1 MALNTFLTPKNNEF
15 KSDLLMTRYMSEKE
29 VLPDEL
35 RMLMDVDIIRD
46 LALRT
51 MHINPDMPYDLASL
65 TARQVYLGEPIT
77 GIELPIITDDEEEI
91 VFEEDN
97 VIKDIIEEPKE
108 EIIEEPKE
116 EINDLINDVSE
127 MGDLIVDSPSMDE
140 LFSDIPKNEE
150 LIEEPSGINELI
162 DDSSSMDELI
172 NDAPNDDEL
181 IEEPSG
187 IDELIDD
194 SNSMDELI
202 DDSNSFDKLIDDS
215 SSMDELINDTNGFDE
230 LFNDSS
236 NMDELF
242 SDIPKNEELI
252 EEPSGIDELIDNSSS
267 MDELID
273 DSSDKVNDDGLIE
286 ELDLPGINDELP
298 TIEETSMGELFNDVD
313 SNLEVEK
320 MDLFSDLPEE
330 NNEELE
336 LFNNDISDNALDALQ
351 DTLDA
356 QNQSTMEDI
365 EEKLGNTLTNG
376 LSMDFLDEPVL
387 QKVKTR

>member
-140 LFSDIPKNEE
+140 LFSDIPKNDE
-150 LIEEPSGINELI
+150 LIEETSGINELI

-172 NDAPNDDEL
+172 NDQNS
-181 IEEPSG
+181 IN
-187 IDELIDD
+187 ELIDD
-194 SNSMDELI
+194 SSNMDELI
-202 DDSNSFDKLIDDS
+202 DDQNSINELIDDS
-215 SSMDELINDTNGFDE
+215 SSMDELIDDSNGFDK
-230 LFNDSS
+230 LINDSS

-273 DSSDKVNDDGLIE
+273 DSSDKVNDDGLKE
-286 ELDLPGINDELP
+286 ELVLPGINDELKEV
-298 TIEETSMGELFNDVD
+298 EETSMDELFNDVD

-351 DTLDA
+351 DTLNS
-356 QNQSTMEDI
+356 QNQPTMEDI

>member
-91 VFEEDN
+91 VFEEGN
-97 VIKDIIEEPKE
+97 LEEDIIEEPKE
-108 EIIEEPKE
+108 EIIEEPEE
-116 EINDLINDVSE
+116 EINDLINDVSD
-127 MGDLIVDSPSMDE
+127 MGELIEDSNGMDE
-140 LFSDIPKNEE
+140 LINDIPNNDE
-150 LIEEPSGINELI
+150 LAN
-162 DDSSSMDELI
+162 MDELI
-172 NDAPNDDEL
+172 NDAPNNDEL
-181 IEEPSG
+181 IEDSNV
-187 IDELIDD
+187 IDD
-194 SNSMDELI
+194 LI
-202 DDSNSFDKLIDDS
+202 EDS
-215 SSMDELINDTNGFDE
+215 SSMDELIED
-230 LFNDSS
+230 
-236 NMDELF
+236 
-242 SDIPKNEELI
+242 PK
-252 EEPSGIDELIDNSSS
+252 GINELIDSSSS

-273 DSSDKVNDDGLIE
+273 DSSDKVNDDGLKE
-286 ELDLPGINDELP
+286 EIDLPGINDELP
-298 TIEETSMGELFNDVD
+298 TIDEIGMDELIDDID
-313 SNLEVEK
+313 SNFEIEK
-320 MDLFSDLPEE
+320 MDILSDLPEE
-330 NNEELE
+330 NNEELD
-336 LFNNDISDNALDALQ
+336 LFNNDISDNALDALE
-351 DTLDA
+351 DTLEV
-356 QNQSTMEDI
+356 QNQPTMEDL

>member
-91 VFEEDN
+91 VFEEGN
-97 VIKDIIEEPKE
+97 LEEDIIEEPKE
-108 EIIEEPKE
+108 EIIEESKE

-127 MGDLIVDSPSMDE
+127 MGDLIEDSSSMDE
-140 LFSDIPKNEE
+140 LINDIPKNDE
-150 LIEEPSGINELI
+150 LAN
-162 DDSSSMDELI
+162 MDELI

-194 SNSMDELI
+194 S
-202 DDSNSFDKLIDDS
+202 
-215 SSMDELINDTNGFDE
+215 SSMD
-230 LFNDSS
+230 
-236 NMDELF
+236 
-242 SDIPKNEELI
+242 ELI
-252 EEPSGIDELIDNSSS
+252 EEPSGI
-267 MDELID
+267 DELID
-273 DSSDKVNDDGLIE
+273 DSSDKVNDDGLKE
-286 ELDLPGINDELP
+286 EIDLPGINDELP
-298 TIEETSMGELFNDVD
+298 IIDEIGMDELIDDID
-313 SNLEVEK
+313 SNFEIEK

-330 NNEELE
+330 NNEELD
-336 LFNNDISDNALDALQ
+336 LFNNDISDNALDALK
-351 DTLDA
+351 DTLEV
-356 QNQSTMEDI
+356 QNQPTMKDL

>member
-91 VFEEDN
+91 VFEEGN
-97 VIKDIIEEPKE
+97 LEEDIIEEPKE
-108 EIIEEPKE
+108 EIIEEPEE
-116 EINDLINDVSE
+116 EINDLINDVSD
-127 MGDLIVDSPSMDE
+127 MGELIEDSNGMDE
-140 LFSDIPKNEE
+140 LINDIPNNDE
-150 LIEEPSGINELI
+150 LAN
-162 DDSSSMDELI
+162 MDELI
-172 NDAPNDDEL
+172 NDAPNNDEL
-181 IEEPSG
+181 IEDSNGIDDLIEDSSS
-187 IDELIDD
+187 IDELIEDPKGI
-194 SNSMDELI
+194 NELI
-202 DDSNSFDKLIDDS
+202 DS
-215 SSMDELINDTNGFDE
+215 
-230 LFNDSS
+230 
-236 NMDELF
+236 
-242 SDIPKNEELI
+242 
-252 EEPSGIDELIDNSSS
+252 SSS

-273 DSSDKVNDDGLIE
+273 DSSDKVNDDGLKE
-286 ELDLPGINDELP
+286 EIDLPGINDELP
-298 TIEETSMGELFNDVD
+298 IIDEIGMDELIDDID
-313 SNLEVEK
+313 SNFEIEK
-320 MDLFSDLPEE
+320 MDILSDLPEE
-330 NNEELE
+330 NNEELD
-336 LFNNDISDNALDALQ
+336 LFNNDISDNALDALK
-351 DTLDA
+351 DTLEV
-356 QNQSTMEDI
+356 QNQPTMEDL

>member
-150 LIEEPSGINELI
+150 LIEEPSGI
-162 DDSSSMDELI
+162 
-172 NDAPNDDEL
+172 
-181 IEEPSG
+181 
-187 IDELIDD
+187 
-194 SNSMDELI
+194 
-202 DDSNSFDKLIDDS
+202 
-215 SSMDELINDTNGFDE
+215 
-230 LFNDSS
+230 
-236 NMDELF
+236 
-242 SDIPKNEELI
+242 
-252 EEPSGIDELIDNSSS
+252 DELIDNSSS

-273 DSSDKVNDDGLIE
+273 DSSDKVIDDGLKE
-286 ELDLPGINDELP
+286 
-298 TIEETSMGELFNDVD
+298 
-313 SNLEVEK
+313 
-320 MDLFSDLPEE
+320 
-330 NNEELE
+330 
-336 LFNNDISDNALDALQ
+336 
-351 DTLDA
+351 
-356 QNQSTMEDI
+356 
-365 EEKLGNTLTNG
+365 
-376 LSMDFLDEPVL
+376 
-387 QKVKTR
+387 

>member
-150 LIEEPSGINELI
+150 LIEEPSGI
-162 DDSSSMDELI
+162 
-172 NDAPNDDEL
+172 
-181 IEEPSG
+181 
-187 IDELIDD
+187 
-194 SNSMDELI
+194 
-202 DDSNSFDKLIDDS
+202 
-215 SSMDELINDTNGFDE
+215 
-230 LFNDSS
+230 
-236 NMDELF
+236 
-242 SDIPKNEELI
+242 
-252 EEPSGIDELIDNSSS
+252 DELIDNSSS

-273 DSSDKVNDDGLIE
+273 DSSDKVNDDGLKE
-286 ELDLPGINDELP
+286 ELVLPGINDELKEV
-298 TIEETSMGELFNDVD
+298 EETSMGELFNDVD

-330 NNEELE
+330 NNEKLELFSDLPE
-336 LFNNDISDNALDALQ
+336 ENKEELDLFNNDISDNALDALQ
-351 DTLDA
+351 DTLDV
-356 QNQSTMEDI
+356 QNQPTLEDI

>member
-91 VFEEDN
+91 VFEEGN
-97 VIKDIIEEPKE
+97 LKEDIIEEPKE
-108 EIIEEPKE
+108 EIIEEPEE
-116 EINDLINDVSE
+116 EINDLINDVSD
-127 MGDLIVDSPSMDE
+127 MGELIEDSNGMDE
-140 LFSDIPKNEE
+140 LINDIPNNDE
-150 LIEEPSGINELI
+150 LAN
-162 DDSSSMDELI
+162 MDELI
-172 NDAPNDDEL
+172 NDAPNNDEL
-181 IEEPSG
+181 IEDSNGIDDLIEDSSS
-187 IDELIDD
+187 IDELIEDPKGI
-194 SNSMDELI
+194 NELI
-202 DDSNSFDKLIDDS
+202 DS
-215 SSMDELINDTNGFDE
+215 
-230 LFNDSS
+230 
-236 NMDELF
+236 
-242 SDIPKNEELI
+242 
-252 EEPSGIDELIDNSSS
+252 SSS

-273 DSSDKVNDDGLIE
+273 DSSDKVNDDGLKE
-286 ELDLPGINDELP
+286 EIDLPGINDELP
-298 TIEETSMGELFNDVD
+298 IIDEIGMDELIDDID
-313 SNLEVEK
+313 SNFEIEK
-320 MDLFSDLPEE
+320 MDILSDLPEE
-330 NNEELE
+330 NNEELD
-336 LFNNDISDNALDALQ
+336 LFNNDISDNALDALK
-351 DTLDA
+351 DTLEV
-356 QNQSTMEDI
+356 QNQPTMEDL

>member
-91 VFEEDN
+91 VFEED
-97 VIKDIIEEPKE
+97 KKEDIIEEPKE

-116 EINDLINDVSE
+116 EINDLINNVPE
-127 MGDLIVDSPSMDE
+127 MGDLIEDSSSMDE
-140 LFSDIPKNEE
+140 LINDMPKNDE
-150 LIEEPSGINELI
+150 LAN
-162 DDSSSMDELI
+162 MDELI

-187 IDELIDD
+187 IDELIND
-194 SNSMDELI
+194 SSSMDELI
-202 DDSNSFDKLIDDS
+202 DDSNSI
-215 SSMDELINDTNGFDE
+215 
-230 LFNDSS
+230 
-236 NMDELF
+236 
-242 SDIPKNEELI
+242 
-252 EEPSGIDELIDNSSS
+252 
-267 MDELID
+267 DELID
-273 DSSDKVNDDGLIE
+273 DSSDKVNDDGLKE
-286 ELDLPGINDELP
+286 ELDLPGINDELKA
-298 TIEETSMGELFNDVD
+298 IEESNMEELIDDID
-313 SNLEVEK
+313 SNFEVEK
-320 MDLFSDLPEE
+320 IDLLSDLPEE
-330 NNEELE
+330 NNEELD

-351 DTLDA
+351 DTLDV
-356 QNQSTMEDI
+356 QNQPTMEDI

>member
-140 LFSDIPKNEE
+140 LFSDIPKNDE

-172 NDAPNDDEL
+172 
-181 IEEPSG
+181 EEPSG
-187 IDELIDD
+187 INELIND
-194 SNSMDELI
+194 SSNTDE
-202 DDSNSFDKLIDDS
+202 LIDDS
-215 SSMDELINDTNGFDE
+215 SSMDELIDDSNGFDKMI
-230 LFNDSS
+230 NDSS

-273 DSSDKVNDDGLIE
+273 DSSDKINDDGLKE
-286 ELDLPGINDELP
+286 ELVLPGINDELKA
-298 TIEETSMGELFNDVD
+298 IEETSMDELFNDVD

-351 DTLDA
+351 DTLNS
-356 QNQSTMEDI
+356 QNQPTMEDI

>member
-91 VFEEDN
+91 VFEED
-97 VIKDIIEEPKE
+97 KKEDIIEEPKE

-116 EINDLINDVSE
+116 EINDLINDVPE
-127 MGDLIVDSPSMDE
+127 MGDLIEDSSSMDE
-140 LFSDIPKNEE
+140 LINDMPKNDE
-150 LIEEPSGINELI
+150 LAN
-162 DDSSSMDELI
+162 MDELI

-187 IDELIDD
+187 IDELIND
-194 SNSMDELI
+194 SSSMDELI
-202 DDSNSFDKLIDDS
+202 DDSNS
-215 SSMDELINDTNGFDE
+215 
-230 LFNDSS
+230 
-236 NMDELF
+236 
-242 SDIPKNEELI
+242 
-252 EEPSGIDELIDNSSS
+252 IDELIEDSSS

-273 DSSDKVNDDGLIE
+273 DSSDKVNDDSLKE
-286 ELDLPGINDELP
+286 ELDLPGINDELKA
-298 TIEETSMGELFNDVD
+298 IEETSTGELINDID
-313 SNLEVEK
+313 SNFEVEK

-330 NNEELE
+330 NKEELD

-351 DTLDA
+351 DTLDV
-356 QNQSTMEDI
+356 QNQPTLEDI

>member
-91 VFEEDN
+91 VFEED
-97 VIKDIIEEPKE
+97 KKEDIIEEPKE

-116 EINDLINDVSE
+116 EINDLINDVPE
-127 MGDLIVDSPSMDE
+127 MDDLIEDSSSMDE
-140 LFSDIPKNEE
+140 LINDIPKNDE
-150 LIEEPSGINELI
+150 LAN
-162 DDSSSMDELI
+162 MDELI

-187 IDELIDD
+187 IDELIND
-194 SNSMDELI
+194 SSSMDELI
-202 DDSNSFDKLIDDS
+202 DDSNSI
-215 SSMDELINDTNGFDE
+215 
-230 LFNDSS
+230 
-236 NMDELF
+236 
-242 SDIPKNEELI
+242 
-252 EEPSGIDELIDNSSS
+252 
-267 MDELID
+267 DELID
-273 DSSDKVNDDGLIE
+273 DSSDKVNDDGLKE
-286 ELDLPGINDELP
+286 ELDLPGINDELKA
-298 TIEETSMGELFNDVD
+298 IEETSTGELINDID
-313 SNLEVEK
+313 SNFEVEK

-330 NNEELE
+330 NNEELD
-336 LFNNDISDNALDALQ
+336 LFNNDISDNVLDALQ
-351 DTLDA
+351 DTLDV
-356 QNQSTMEDI
+356 QNQPTMEDI

>member
-91 VFEEDN
+91 VFEEGN
-97 VIKDIIEEPKE
+97 LEEDIIEEPKE
-108 EIIEEPKE
+108 EIIEEPEE
-116 EINDLINDVSE
+116 EINDLINDVSD
-127 MGDLIVDSPSMDE
+127 MGELIEDSNGMDE
-140 LFSDIPKNEE
+140 LINDIPNNDE
-150 LIEEPSGINELI
+150 LAN
-162 DDSSSMDELI
+162 MDELI
-172 NDAPNDDEL
+172 NDAPNN
-181 IEEPSG
+181 
-187 IDELIDD
+187 DELIDD
-194 SNSMDELI
+194 SNGI
-202 DDSNSFDKLIDDS
+202 DDLIEDS
-215 SSMDELINDTNGFDE
+215 SS
-230 LFNDSS
+230 
-236 NMDELF
+236 
-242 SDIPKNEELI
+242 
-252 EEPSGIDELIDNSSS
+252 IDELIEDPKGINELIDSSSS

-273 DSSDKVNDDGLIE
+273 DSSDKVNDDGLKE
-286 ELDLPGINDELP
+286 EIDLPGINDELP
-298 TIEETSMGELFNDVD
+298 IIDEIGMDELIDDID
-313 SNLEVEK
+313 SNFEIEK
-320 MDLFSDLPEE
+320 MDILSDLPEE
-330 NNEELE
+330 NNEELD
-336 LFNNDISDNALDALQ
+336 LFNNDISDNALDALK
-351 DTLDA
+351 DTLEV
-356 QNQSTMEDI
+356 QNQPTMEDL

>member
-91 VFEEDN
+91 VFEED
-97 VIKDIIEEPKE
+97 KKEDIIEEPKE

-116 EINDLINDVSE
+116 EINDLINDVPE
-127 MGDLIVDSPSMDE
+127 MGDLIE
-140 LFSDIPKNEE
+140 
-150 LIEEPSGINELI
+150 
-162 DDSSSMDELI
+162 DSSSMDELI
-172 NDAPNDDEL
+172 NDMPKNDEL
-181 IEEPSG
+181 IEEPSS
-187 IDELIDD
+187 IDELIND
-194 SNSMDELI
+194 SSSMDELI
-202 DDSNSFDKLIDDS
+202 DDSNS
-215 SSMDELINDTNGFDE
+215 
-230 LFNDSS
+230 
-236 NMDELF
+236 
-242 SDIPKNEELI
+242 
-252 EEPSGIDELIDNSSS
+252 IDELIDDPNGIDEIIEDSSS

-273 DSSDKVNDDGLIE
+273 DSSDKVNDDSLKE
-286 ELDLPGINDELP
+286 ELDLPGINDELKA
-298 TIEETSMGELFNDVD
+298 IEETSTGELINDID
-313 SNLEVEK
+313 SNFEVEK

-330 NNEELE
+330 NKEELD

-351 DTLDA
+351 DTLDV
-356 QNQSTMEDI
+356 QNQPTLEDI

>member
-108 EIIEEPKE
+108 EI
-116 EINDLINDVSE
+116 NDLINDVSE

-172 NDAPNDDEL
+172 NDAPNDNEL

-242 SDIPKNEELI
+242 SDIPKNDELI

-273 DSSDKVNDDGLIE
+273 DSSDKVNDDGLKE
-286 ELDLPGINDELP
+286 ELVLPGINDELP
-298 TIEETSMGELFNDVD
+298 KIEETSMGELFNDVD

-356 QNQSTMEDI
+356 QNQPTMEDI

>member
-127 MGDLIVDSPSMDE
+127 MGDLIEDSSSMDE
-140 LFSDIPKNEE
+140 LINDMPKNDE
-150 LIEEPSGINELI
+150 LAN
-162 DDSSSMDELI
+162 MDELI

-187 IDELIDD
+187 IDELIND
-194 SNSMDELI
+194 SSSMDELI
-202 DDSNSFDKLIDDS
+202 DDSNS
-215 SSMDELINDTNGFDE
+215 
-230 LFNDSS
+230 
-236 NMDELF
+236 
-242 SDIPKNEELI
+242 
-252 EEPSGIDELIDNSSS
+252 IDELIDDPNGIDEIIEDSSS

-273 DSSDKVNDDGLIE
+273 DSSDKVNDDSLKE
-286 ELDLPGINDELP
+286 DLDLPGINDELKA
-298 TIEETSMGELFNDVD
+298 IEETNMGELINDID
-313 SNLEVEK
+313 SNFEVEK

-330 NNEELE
+330 NKEELD

-351 DTLDA
+351 DTLEV
-356 QNQSTMEDI
+356 QNQPTLEDI

>member
-91 VFEEDN
+91 VFEEGN
-97 VIKDIIEEPKE
+97 AEEDIIEEPKE
-108 EIIEEPKE
+108 EIIEEPEE
-116 EINDLINDVSE
+116 EINDLINDVSD
-127 MGDLIVDSPSMDE
+127 MGELIEDSNGMDE
-140 LFSDIPKNEE
+140 LINDIPNNDE
-150 LIEEPSGINELI
+150 LAN
-162 DDSSSMDELI
+162 MDELI
-172 NDAPNDDEL
+172 NDAPNNDEL
-181 IEEPSG
+181 IEDSNGIDDLIEDSSS
-187 IDELIDD
+187 IDELIEDPKGI
-194 SNSMDELI
+194 NELI
-202 DDSNSFDKLIDDS
+202 DS
-215 SSMDELINDTNGFDE
+215 
-230 LFNDSS
+230 
-236 NMDELF
+236 
-242 SDIPKNEELI
+242 
-252 EEPSGIDELIDNSSS
+252 SSS

-273 DSSDKVNDDGLIE
+273 DSSDKVNDDGLKE
-286 ELDLPGINDELP
+286 EIDLPGINDELP
-298 TIEETSMGELFNDVD
+298 IIDEIGMDELIDDID
-313 SNLEVEK
+313 SNFEIEK

-330 NNEELE
+330 NNEELD
-336 LFNNDISDNALDALQ
+336 LFNNDISDNALDALK
-351 DTLDA
+351 DTLEV
-356 QNQSTMEDI
+356 QNQPTMEDL

>member
-91 VFEEDN
+91 VFEED
-97 VIKDIIEEPKE
+97 KKEDIIEEPKE

-116 EINDLINDVSE
+116 EINDLINDVPE
-127 MGDLIVDSPSMDE
+127 MGDLIEDSSSMDE
-140 LFSDIPKNEE
+140 LINDMPKNDE
-150 LIEEPSGINELI
+150 LAN
-162 DDSSSMDELI
+162 MDELI

-187 IDELIDD
+187 IDELIND
-194 SNSMDELI
+194 SSSMDELI
-202 DDSNSFDKLIDDS
+202 DDSN
-215 SSMDELINDTNGFDE
+215 
-230 LFNDSS
+230 
-236 NMDELF
+236 
-242 SDIPKNEELI
+242 
-252 EEPSGIDELIDNSSS
+252 GIDELIEDSSS

-273 DSSDKVNDDGLIE
+273 DSSDKVNDDSLKE
-286 ELDLPGINDELP
+286 DLDLPGINDELKA
-298 TIEETSMGELFNDVD
+298 IEETNMGELINDID
-313 SNLEVEK
+313 SNFEVEK

-330 NNEELE
+330 NKEELD

-351 DTLDA
+351 DTLEV
-356 QNQSTMEDI
+356 QNQPTLEDI

-376 LSMDFLDEPVL
+376 LSMDFLDEPVV

>member
-91 VFEEDN
+91 VFEED
-97 VIKDIIEEPKE
+97 KKEDIIEEPKE

-116 EINDLINDVSE
+116 EINDLINDVPE
-127 MGDLIVDSPSMDE
+127 MGDLIEDSSSMDE
-140 LFSDIPKNEE
+140 LINDMPKNDE
-150 LIEEPSGINELI
+150 LAN
-162 DDSSSMDELI
+162 MDELI

-187 IDELIDD
+187 IDELIND
-194 SNSMDELI
+194 SSSMDELI
-202 DDSNSFDKLIDDS
+202 DDSNS
-215 SSMDELINDTNGFDE
+215 
-230 LFNDSS
+230 
-236 NMDELF
+236 
-242 SDIPKNEELI
+242 
-252 EEPSGIDELIDNSSS
+252 IDEIIEDSSS

-273 DSSDKVNDDGLIE
+273 DSSDKVNDDSLKE
-286 ELDLPGINDELP
+286 ELDLPGINDELKA
-298 TIEETSMGELFNDVD
+298 IEETSTGELINDID
-313 SNLEVEK
+313 SNFEVEK

-330 NNEELE
+330 NKEELD

-351 DTLDA
+351 DTLDV
-356 QNQSTMEDI
+356 QNQPTLEDI

>member
-172 NDAPNDDEL
+172 NDAPNDNEL

-242 SDIPKNEELI
+242 SDIPKNDELI

-273 DSSDKVNDDGLIE
+273 DSSDKVNDDGLKE
-286 ELDLPGINDELP
+286 ELVLPGINDELP
-298 TIEETSMGELFNDVD
+298 KIEETSMGELFNDVD

-356 QNQSTMEDI
+356 QNQPTMEDI

>member
-91 VFEEDN
+91 VFEED
-97 VIKDIIEEPKE
+97 KKEDIIEEPKE

-116 EINDLINDVSE
+116 EINDLINDVPE
-127 MGDLIVDSPSMDE
+127 MDY
-140 LFSDIPKNEE
+140 
-150 LIEEPSGINELI
+150 LIE
-162 DDSSSMDELI
+162 DSSSMDELI
-172 NDAPNDDEL
+172 NDIPKNDELANMDELINDAPNDNEL

-187 IDELIDD
+187 IDELIED
-194 SNSMDELI
+194 
-202 DDSNSFDKLIDDS
+202 
-215 SSMDELINDTNGFDE
+215 
-230 LFNDSS
+230 
-236 NMDELF
+236 
-242 SDIPKNEELI
+242 
-252 EEPSGIDELIDNSSS
+252 SSS

-273 DSSDKVNDDGLIE
+273 DSSDKVNDDGLKE
-286 ELDLPGINDELP
+286 ELDLPGINDELKA
-298 TIEETSMGELFNDVD
+298 IEESNMEELIDDID
-313 SNLEVEK
+313 SNFEVEK
-320 MDLFSDLPEE
+320 IDLLSDLPEE
-330 NNEELE
+330 NNEELD

-351 DTLDA
+351 ETLDV
-356 QNQSTMEDI
+356 QNQPTMEDI
-365 EEKLGNTLTNG
+365 EKKLGNTLTNG

>member
-91 VFEEDN
+91 VFEED
-97 VIKDIIEEPKE
+97 KKEDIIEEPKE

-116 EINDLINDVSE
+116 EINDLINDVPE
-127 MGDLIVDSPSMDE
+127 MGDLIEDSSSMDE
-140 LFSDIPKNEE
+140 LINDMPKNDE
-150 LIEEPSGINELI
+150 LAN
-162 DDSSSMDELI
+162 MDELI

-181 IEEPSG
+181 IEEPSS

-194 SNSMDELI
+194 PN
-202 DDSNSFDKLIDDS
+202 
-215 SSMDELINDTNGFDE
+215 
-230 LFNDSS
+230 
-236 NMDELF
+236 
-242 SDIPKNEELI
+242 
-252 EEPSGIDELIDNSSS
+252 GIDELIEDSSS

-273 DSSDKVNDDGLIE
+273 DSSDKVNDDSLKE
-286 ELDLPGINDELP
+286 ELDLPGINDELKA
-298 TIEETSMGELFNDVD
+298 IEETSTGELINDID
-313 SNLEVEK
+313 SNFEVEK

-330 NNEELE
+330 NKEELD

-351 DTLDA
+351 DTLDV
-356 QNQSTMEDI
+356 QNQPTMEDI

>member
-140 LFSDIPKNEE
+140 LFSDIPKNDE

-162 DDSSSMDELI
+162 NDSSNTDE
-172 NDAPNDDEL
+172 
-181 IEEPSG
+181 
-187 IDELIDD
+187 
-194 SNSMDELI
+194 
-202 DDSNSFDKLIDDS
+202 LIDDS
-215 SSMDELINDTNGFDE
+215 SSMDELIDDSNGFDKMI
-230 LFNDSS
+230 NDSS

-273 DSSDKVNDDGLIE
+273 DSSDKINDDGLKE
-286 ELDLPGINDELP
+286 ELVLPGINDELKA
-298 TIEETSMGELFNDVD
+298 IEETSMDELFNDVD

-351 DTLDA
+351 DTLNS
-356 QNQSTMEDI
+356 QNQPTMEDI

>member
-150 LIEEPSGINELI
+150 LIEEPSGI
-162 DDSSSMDELI
+162 
-172 NDAPNDDEL
+172 
-181 IEEPSG
+181 
-187 IDELIDD
+187 
-194 SNSMDELI
+194 
-202 DDSNSFDKLIDDS
+202 
-215 SSMDELINDTNGFDE
+215 
-230 LFNDSS
+230 
-236 NMDELF
+236 
-242 SDIPKNEELI
+242 
-252 EEPSGIDELIDNSSS
+252 DELIDNSSS

-273 DSSDKVNDDGLIE
+273 DSSDKVNDDGLKE
-286 ELDLPGINDELP
+286 ELVLPGINDELKEV
-298 TIEETSMGELFNDVD
+298 EETSMGELFNDVD

-330 NNEELE
+330 NNEKLELFSDLPEENNEELE
-336 LFNNDISDNALDALQ
+336 LFNNDISDNALDALH
-351 DTLDA
+351 DTLNS
-356 QNQSTMEDI
+356 QNQPTMEDI

>member
-172 NDAPNDDEL
+172 NDAPNDNEL

-236 NMDELF
+236 NMDEFF
-242 SDIPKNEELI
+242 SDIPKNDELI

-273 DSSDKVNDDGLIE
+273 DSSDKVNDDGLKE
-286 ELDLPGINDELP
+286 ELVLPGINDELP
-298 TIEETSMGELFNDVD
+298 KIEETSMGELFNDVD

-356 QNQSTMEDI
+356 QNQPTMEDI

>member
-140 LFSDIPKNEE
+140 LFSDIPKNDE

-172 NDAPNDDEL
+172 
-181 IEEPSG
+181 EEPSG
-187 IDELIDD
+187 INELIND
-194 SNSMDELI
+194 SSNTDE
-202 DDSNSFDKLIDDS
+202 LIDDS
-215 SSMDELINDTNGFDE
+215 SSMDELIDDSNGFDKLIDDTSSMDE
-230 LFNDSS
+230 LIDDSNGFDKMINDSS

-273 DSSDKVNDDGLIE
+273 DSSDKINDDGLKE
-286 ELDLPGINDELP
+286 ELVLPGINDELKA
-298 TIEETSMGELFNDVD
+298 IEETSMDELFNDVD

-351 DTLDA
+351 DTLNS
-356 QNQSTMEDI
+356 QNQPTMEDI

>member
-91 VFEEDN
+91 VFEED
-97 VIKDIIEEPKE
+97 KKEDIIEEPKE

-116 EINDLINDVSE
+116 EINDLINDVPE
-127 MGDLIVDSPSMDE
+127 MSDLIEDSSSMDE
-140 LFSDIPKNEE
+140 LINDMPKNDE
-150 LIEEPSGINELI
+150 LAN
-162 DDSSSMDELI
+162 MDELI

-187 IDELIDD
+187 IDELIND
-194 SNSMDELI
+194 SSSMDELI
-202 DDSNSFDKLIDDS
+202 DDSNS
-215 SSMDELINDTNGFDE
+215 
-230 LFNDSS
+230 
-236 NMDELF
+236 
-242 SDIPKNEELI
+242 
-252 EEPSGIDELIDNSSS
+252 IDELIDDPNGIDEIIEDSSS

-273 DSSDKVNDDGLIE
+273 DSSDKVNDDSLKD
-286 ELDLPGINDELP
+286 ELDLPGINDELKA
-298 TIEETSMGELFNDVD
+298 IEETSTGELINDID
-313 SNLEVEK
+313 SNFEVEK

-330 NNEELE
+330 NKEELD

-351 DTLDA
+351 DTLDV
-356 QNQSTMEDI
+356 QNQPTLEDI

>member
-91 VFEEDN
+91 VFEED
-97 VIKDIIEEPKE
+97 KKEDIIEEPKE

-116 EINDLINDVSE
+116 EINDLINDVPE
-127 MGDLIVDSPSMDE
+127 MGDLIEDSSSMDE
-140 LFSDIPKNEE
+140 LINDMPKNDE
-150 LIEEPSGINELI
+150 LAN
-162 DDSSSMDELI
+162 MDELI

-187 IDELIDD
+187 IDELIND
-194 SNSMDELI
+194 SSSMDELI
-202 DDSNSFDKLIDDS
+202 DDSNS
-215 SSMDELINDTNGFDE
+215 
-230 LFNDSS
+230 
-236 NMDELF
+236 
-242 SDIPKNEELI
+242 
-252 EEPSGIDELIDNSSS
+252 IDELIEDSSS

-273 DSSDKVNDDGLIE
+273 DSSDKVNDDSLKE
-286 ELDLPGINDELP
+286 DLDLPGINDELKA
-298 TIEETSMGELFNDVD
+298 IEETNMGELINDID
-313 SNLEVEK
+313 SNYEVEK

-330 NNEELE
+330 NKEELD

-351 DTLDA
+351 DTLEV
-356 QNQSTMEDI
+356 QNQPTLEDI

>member
-91 VFEEDN
+91 VFEED
-97 VIKDIIEEPKE
+97 KKEDIIEEPKE

-116 EINDLINDVSE
+116 EINDLINDVPE
-127 MGDLIVDSPSMDE
+127 MGDLIEDSSSMDE
-140 LFSDIPKNEE
+140 LINDMPKNDE
-150 LIEEPSGINELI
+150 LAN
-162 DDSSSMDELI
+162 MDELI

-187 IDELIDD
+187 IDELIND
-194 SNSMDELI
+194 SSSMDELI
-202 DDSNSFDKLIDDS
+202 DDSNS
-215 SSMDELINDTNGFDE
+215 
-230 LFNDSS
+230 
-236 NMDELF
+236 
-242 SDIPKNEELI
+242 
-252 EEPSGIDELIDNSSS
+252 IDELIENSSS

-273 DSSDKVNDDGLIE
+273 DSSDKVNDDSLKE
-286 ELDLPGINDELP
+286 DLDLPGINDELKA
-298 TIEETSMGELFNDVD
+298 IEETSTGELINDID
-313 SNLEVEK
+313 SNFEVEK

-330 NNEELE
+330 NKEELD

-351 DTLDA
+351 DTLDV
-356 QNQSTMEDI
+356 QNQPTLEDI

>member
-97 VIKDIIEEPKE
+97 VIKDIIEEPNE

-150 LIEEPSGINELI
+150 LIEEPSGI
-162 DDSSSMDELI
+162 
-172 NDAPNDDEL
+172 
-181 IEEPSG
+181 
-187 IDELIDD
+187 
-194 SNSMDELI
+194 
-202 DDSNSFDKLIDDS
+202 
-215 SSMDELINDTNGFDE
+215 
-230 LFNDSS
+230 
-236 NMDELF
+236 
-242 SDIPKNEELI
+242 
-252 EEPSGIDELIDNSSS
+252 DELIDNSSS

-273 DSSDKVNDDGLIE
+273 DSSDKVNDDGLKE
-286 ELDLPGINDELP
+286 ELVLPGINDELKEV
-298 TIEETSMGELFNDVD
+298 EETSMGELFNDVD

-320 MDLFSDLPEE
+320 MDLFSDLPEENNEKLELFSDLPEE

-356 QNQSTMEDI
+356 QNQPTMEDI

>member
-91 VFEEDN
+91 VFEEGN
-97 VIKDIIEEPKE
+97 LEEDIIEEPKE
-108 EIIEEPKE
+108 EIIEEPEE
-116 EINDLINDVSE
+116 EINDLINDVSD
-127 MGDLIVDSPSMDE
+127 MG
-140 LFSDIPKNEE
+140 E
-150 LIEEPSGINELI
+150 LIE
-162 DDSSSMDELI
+162 DSNGMDELI
-172 NDAPNDDEL
+172 NDIPNNDEL
-181 IEEPSG
+181 
-187 IDELIDD
+187 
-194 SNSMDELI
+194 SN
-202 DDSNSFDKLIDDS
+202 
-215 SSMDELINDTNGFDE
+215 MDELINDTPNNDE
-230 LFNDSS
+230 LIEDSNVIDDLIEDSS
-236 NMDELF
+236 SID
-242 SDIPKNEELI
+242 ELI
-252 EEPSGIDELIDNSSS
+252 EEPKGINELIDSSSS

-273 DSSDKVNDDGLIE
+273 DSSDKVNDDGLKE
-286 ELDLPGINDELP
+286 EIDLPGINDELP
-298 TIEETSMGELFNDVD
+298 IIDEIGMDELIDDID
-313 SNLEVEK
+313 SNFEIEK
-320 MDLFSDLPEE
+320 MDILSDLPEE
-330 NNEELE
+330 NNEELD
-336 LFNNDISDNALDALQ
+336 LFNNDISDNALDALE
-351 DTLDA
+351 DTLEV
-356 QNQSTMEDI
+356 QNQPTMEDL

>member
-172 NDAPNDDEL
+172 NDAPNDNEL

-242 SDIPKNEELI
+242 SDIPKNDELI

-273 DSSDKVNDDGLIE
+273 DSSDKVNDDGLKE
-286 ELDLPGINDELP
+286 ELVLPGINEELP
-298 TIEETSMGELFNDVD
+298 KIEETSMGELFNDVD

-356 QNQSTMEDI
+356 QNQPTMEDI

>member
-91 VFEEDN
+91 VFEED
-97 VIKDIIEEPKE
+97 KKEDIIEEPKE

-116 EINDLINDVSE
+116 EINDLINDVPE
-127 MGDLIVDSPSMDE
+127 MGDLIED
-140 LFSDIPKNEE
+140 
-150 LIEEPSGINELI
+150 
-162 DDSSSMDELI
+162 
-172 NDAPNDDEL
+172 
-181 IEEPSG
+181 
-187 IDELIDD
+187 
-194 SNSMDELI
+194 
-202 DDSNSFDKLIDDS
+202 
-215 SSMDELINDTNGFDE
+215 
-230 LFNDSS
+230 
-236 NMDELF
+236 
-242 SDIPKNEELI
+242 
-252 EEPSGIDELIDNSSS
+252 SSS

-273 DSSDKVNDDGLIE
+273 DSSDKVNDDSLKE
-286 ELDLPGINDELP
+286 ELDLPGINDELKA
-298 TIEETSMGELFNDVD
+298 IEETSTGELINDID
-313 SNLEVEK
+313 SNFEVEK

-330 NNEELE
+330 NKEELD

-351 DTLDA
+351 DTLDV
-356 QNQSTMEDI
+356 QNQPTMEDI